1 MDVPKFDRWA
11 VPAHVP
17 RHLPNAGVVTY
28 PPRATLGPRVQ
39 PAYQLVLVHTGSA
52 RVTVNGIPREI
63 PAGHVGLLL
72 PGTTEFFAFAPDRQ
86 TRHSWIA
93 AAPACLDGELC
104 RRLDR
109 TTPCLPLSATM
120 QTCVDL
126 GREVAAVDDPERRPV
141 LAAVARAALALYV
154 AEATHAASAQST
166 EHPAVARARELARRR
181 AAEGISVSDLARE
194 VGLSLEHLV
203 RLFRRQTGMTPGALL
218 REERLSHGM
227 HLLQHTGL
235 TVAEVARRSG
245 FVSPHHFA
253 RTVRAAT
260 GMTPSELRSRSWV
273 GQARTDPGSA

>member
-1 MDVPKFDRWA
+1 MDVPKFDRRA
-11 VPAHVP
+11 VPAQVP

-52 RVTVNGIPREI
+52 RVTVNGLPREI

-72 PGTTEFFAFAPDRQ
+72 PGTTEFFAFALDRQ

-93 AAPACLDGELC
+93 AVPAYLDGALC

-141 LAAVARAALALYV
+141 LAAVAGAALALYV
-154 AEATHAASAQST
+154 AEATHAATAQRA

-194 VGLSLEHLV
+194 VGLSMEHLV

-253 RTVRAAT
+253 RSVRAAT

-273 GQARTDPGSA
+273 AQAWTDHGSA

>member
-11 VPAHVP
+11 MQAQVP
-17 RHLPNAGVVTY
+17 RRLPNAGVVTY
-28 PPRATLGPRVQ
+28 PPRATLGPRLQ
-39 PAYQLVLVHTGSA
+39 PEYQLVLVHTGSA
-52 RVTVNGIPREI
+52 RVTVNGLPREI

-93 AAPACLDGELC
+93 AAPAYLDGELC
-104 RRLDR
+104 RLLNG
-109 TTPCLPLSATM
+109 TTPCLPLSSMM

-154 AEATHAASAQST
+154 AEATHAATAQST

-194 VGLSLEHLV
+194 VGLSMEHLV
-203 RLFRRQTGMTPGALL
+203 RLFRRQTGLTPGALL

-253 RTVRAAT
+253 RSVRAAT

-273 GQARTDPGSA
+273 AQAWTDPRSA

>member
-1 MDVPKFDRWA
+1 MQA
-11 VPAHVP
+11 QVP
-17 RHLPNAGVVTY
+17 RRLPNAGVVTY
-28 PPRATLGPRVQ
+28 PPRATLGPRLQ
-39 PAYQLVLVHTGSA
+39 PEYQLVLVHTGSA
-52 RVTVNGIPREI
+52 RVTVHGIPREI

-93 AAPACLDGELC
+93 AAPAYLDGELC
-104 RRLDR
+104 RLLNG

-120 QTCVDL
+120 QTCVGL
-126 GREVAAVDDPERRPV
+126 GCEVRPSMILSGGRCSQRWPEQPWRSTWPRQRMP
-141 LAAVARAALALYV
+141 
-154 AEATHAASAQST
+154 ASAQRA
-166 EHPAVARARELARRR
+166 EHPAVARAREIARRR

-194 VGLSLEHLV
+194 VGLSMEHLV
-203 RLFRRQTGMTPGALL
+203 RLFRRQTGLTPGAVL

-235 TVAEVARRSG
+235 TVAEAARRSG

-253 RTVRAAT
+253 RSVRAAT

-273 GQARTDPGSA
+273 GQAWTDPGSA

>member
-1 MDVPKFDRWA
+1 MCLNLIGGPCRHMCRGICRMPEWSPIRRA
-11 VPAHVP
+11 P
-17 RHLPNAGVVTY
+17 RLGRACS
-28 PPRATLGPRVQ
+28 PRISSSSSIP
-39 PAYQLVLVHTGSA
+39 A
-52 RVTVNGIPREI
+52 RVTVNGLPREI

-93 AAPACLDGELC
+93 AAPAYLDGELC
-104 RRLDR
+104 RLLDR

-154 AEATHAASAQST
+154 AEATHAATGRST
-166 EHPAVARARELARRR
+166 EHPAVARAREIARRR

-253 RTVRAAT
+253 RSVRAAT

-273 GQARTDPGSA
+273 AQAWTDPGSA